1 MINKLIQRFN
11 AKHLSNFL
19 WMLLMTVSVLTV
31 LRIVFYFLHSNA
43 FPDVSILDWLVGFAF
58 DWVTVCIYF
67 LPYAILHFLPAFH
80 RNNRVYRIWSILY
93 FSAVNLVLMLLNLI
107 DLEYFSFTGKRST
120 SDLFAITSAG
130 SDIKQLLGTFLV
142 EFWWMWVLLIL
153 FVICLR
159 WFYKRLIRREEPMQK
174 KDIVSHSVIM
184 ILSVLL
190 VITIGRGG
198 WGLRPIGTIEAA
210 QYTKTSNTALV
221 LNTGFTMLKSY
232 GKEGVNFIEYFK
244 ERRANKLFNPIRKS
258 KPANILP
265 EKTNVV
271 IIMLESFGNEWMAF
285 NNEDLDTSYTPFLD
299 SLAGES
305 MNFVNAYANGK
316 KSIEAVPSII
326 SSLPSLMDNPYIS
339 SPYGNNTIK
348 SLPDILKTQG
358 YSSAFYHG
366 ATNGSMRF
374 DGYAAQAGF
383 DRYFGRTEYNN
394 DEHFDLT
401 WGILDEYFNPWSAR
415 KMSEMKAP
423 FFSTVFTLSSHH
435 PYFIPKDRANITIHG
450 PEPIC
455 GSISYGDYSLK
466 QFFEEAKKQPWY
478 DNTLFVI
485 CADHTPSTKSSV
497 YSQRNELY
505 SIPMMFYHPSGKLP
519 KGNRTEIIQQL
530 DILPTVLDLLNIET
544 EYYAFGNS
552 LYQDQPREAIT
563 YLEGIYCY
571 FRGNS
576 MMEFTGNEAKN
587 MYNLNDKFY
596 WSEPNFKNRKKEV
609 KSMESRLKAMIQ
621 RHNNDLIKNQTQ
633 VK

>member
-11 AKHLSNFL
+11 ARHLSNFL

-67 LPYAILHFLPAFH
+67 LPYTILHFLPVFH
-80 RNNRVYRIWSILY
+80 RNNRVYRIWSLLY

-153 FVICLR
+153 FVIGLR

-184 ILSVLL
+184 ILSILL

-232 GKEGVNFIEYFK
+232 GKEGINFIEYFK
-244 ERRANKLFNPIRKS
+244 ERRANKLFSPIRKS

-339 SPYGNNTIK
+339 SPYGNNTVK

-383 DRYFGRTEYNN
+383 DSYFGRTEYNN

-455 GSISYGDYSLK
+455 GSISYGDYSLR

-485 CADHTPSTKSSV
+485 CADHTPSTNSSV
-497 YSQRNELY
+497 YSQRNKLY
-505 SIPMMFYHPSGKLP
+505 SIPMMFYHPNGKLP

-576 MMEFTGNEAKN
+576 MMEFTGEEAKN
-587 MYNLNDKFY
+587 MYNVKENFY
-596 WSEPNFKNRKKEV
+596 WSKPNFKNRKKEV
-609 KSMESRLKAMIQ
+609 NSMESRLKAMIQ